1 MTMQLVPKGTS
12 TTVSTSFVMT
22 ISDYGPQ
29 ATPTPPP
36 ADQTTDLI
44 ALLEV
49 RGQAFRPR
57 RLKLPSLLDL
67 ATVTT
72 PSQGD

>member
-1 MTMQLVPKGTS
+1 MDRRSHLVRKMTMTMQPVPKGTS

-22 ISDYGPQ
+22 INDYGPQ

-44 ALLEV
+44 ALLKSE
-49 RGQAFRPR
+49 G
-57 RLKLPSLLDL
+57 KLSALG
-67 ATVTT
+67 A
-72 PSQGD
+72 